1 MVSIVVT
8 TALLAKSLVAVVK
21 KSKATEREAKTMLSQ
36 TIRPFLVLTRC
47 ICCHPWRLVLSQN
60 SEKLL
65 LSLFSLCVSSPRR
78 LIFRRIVWFFN
89 AFEQRKSLRKKRH
102 VSKTF
107 LKALAFVKNF
117 MLRNGSNVGLKAFLQ
132 YKCDVEKYYF
142 IGSKNRDFYSLWFFA
157 SI

>member
-1 MVSIVVT
+1 MGYLMYYSAFFIFQILGQKLVKFFIVILVQAMT
-8 TALLAKSLVAVVK
+8 PKGHFEINWPLVAVVR

-78 LIFRRIVWFFN
+78 LIFRRIVRFFN
-89 AFEQRKSLRKKRH
+89 IFEQRKSLRKKRH
-102 VSKTF
+102 V
-107 LKALAFVKNF
+107 LKALAFLKNF
-117 MLRNGSNVGLKAFLQ
+117 IYAYV
-132 YKCDVEKYYF
+132 
-142 IGSKNRDFYSLWFFA
+142 WF
-157 SI
+157 